1 MPPTNLIQLRQLL
14 ADKFPGLGT
23 RADELAIPPADGWK
37 TGLPEVDAAGGI
49 PNPAITELVARHGT
63 GGASLL
69 ASWVRRATAEGRFVA
84 LVDGLDSF
92 DAAVEPPGVLSRL
105 LWLRCRSA
113 DEAMKAADLV
123 LRDGNISFVLL
134 DLALMPAVQVR
145 RIPSPAW
152 HRFQRI
158 IEERGVMLIVAT
170 PEPTVGPA
178 RLRLTL
184 RARLELG
191 ALERD
196 ADDLARD
203 LDIVVEDSRRVARW
217 LKSA

>member
-23 RADELAIPPADGWK
+23 RADELPLPPADGWK
-37 TGLPEVDAAGGI
+37 TGLPGVDAAGGI
-49 PNPAITELVARHGT
+49 PGSAITELVARHGA

-69 ASWVRRATAEGRFVA
+69 AWWMRRAADEGRFVA

-92 DAAVEPPGVLSRL
+92 DAAVESHEVLSRL

-123 LRDGNISFVLL
+123 LRDGNIPFVFL
-134 DLALMPAVQVR
+134 DLALNPAAQVR

-158 IEERGVMLIVAT
+158 TEERGVTLVVAT
-170 PEPTVGPA
+170 PEPVASPA

-184 RARLELG
+184 RARLELD
-191 ALERD
+191 ALECD
-196 ADDLARD
+196 ADELARD
-203 LDIVVEDSRRVARW
+203 LDIVVEDSRRAARW
-217 LKSA
+217 LKTA